1 MMQPHM
7 DVAQNHSEA
16 EWCGEGVG
24 GWVGAKKNPPSSC
37 YCTPAKG
44 VSARPKPWQHFTL
57 LRDLSLPSVQPVRR
71 VKVKCWALT
80 QRHFLEGAGGVGAGR
95 QVTECREKT
104 NKAKRLPIHPPRGF
118 DEKCRS
124 EISGHIS
131 FEQARVKVVI
141 TAETKGGEVGFK
153 SHPSLILLLILASWS
168 SKAAPPPHQ
177 FPLGPLQ
184 LHSPHLC

>member
-1 MMQPHM
+1 MQPHM
-7 DVAQNHSEA
+7 AGAQNHSEA
-16 EWCGEGVG
+16 EWRGEEEGAG
-24 GWVGAKKNPPSSC
+24 GAKKKTHPVPV
-37 YCTPAKG
+37 TVHPRKG

-80 QRHFLEGAGGVGAGR
+80 QRHFLERGVGAGR
-95 QVTECREKT
+95 QVTERRGKT
-104 NKAKRLPIHPPRGF
+104 NKATRLPIHPPRGF

-141 TAETKGGEVGFK
+141 TAEAEGGEVGFK

-168 SKAAPPPHQ
+168 SKAAPPPPHQ

-184 LHSPHLC
+184 LRSPHLC